1 MGPSA
6 GEQQRQALITSLRL
20 LAATPKSRK
29 TLEKKLEAKGY
40 LPKVVERTLDHL
52 EEKGLMNDRALALSL
67 IQSLVTQ
74 RPSGRRRIAYELERR
89 GIARTVVNEI
99 LEKYSVEDERRCALE
114 LAVQRWERWRNEEI
128 PRRRKKTYD
137 FLVRRGFDF
146 SLARDV
152 TDTLHHGKT

>member
-67 IQSLVTQ
+67 FQSLVTQ